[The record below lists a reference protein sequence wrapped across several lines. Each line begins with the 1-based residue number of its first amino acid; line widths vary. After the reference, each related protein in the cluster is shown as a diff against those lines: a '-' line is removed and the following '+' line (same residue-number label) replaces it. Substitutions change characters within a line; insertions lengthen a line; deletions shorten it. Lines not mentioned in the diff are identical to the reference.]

1 MARATQFVNRRRGR
15 GRLLPTYRGRV
26 YIAPGGGS
34 LSGSVSELAS
44 IQDATTGSLFAFTAP
59 AIEWPTPW
67 RGSRNAIAKRGW
79 INVHRPALFAPGID
93 SVSEVLST
101 LDTASARAT
110 YGISVAEVA
119 LVFDSTDATG
129 GTGPT
134 DPPVLLGG
142 RAITQAVANAIVA
155 GTVRPVIFYEGEFSG
170 GTVRLWSGLAPLSW
184 NGVTWTGAGNMLGIS
199 AIGETSEVRAV
210 AFEVSLSGAI
220 SELVSVALSQGRQGL
235 PGRVWLGF
243 FDDSGNLISEPFK
256 SFDGRMDVM
265 DITDDA
271 VTARIGVYYESRLIN
286 LDRTRERRYTSE
298 DQRLDYPSDLG
309 FDYVPG
315 LQNMPLF
322 WGRVS
327 PEIRQ
332 QRLIDAQ
339 AAYEAWQLENA
350 HNFQSGD

>member
-1 MARATQFVNRRRGR
+1 
-15 GRLLPTYRGRV
+15 
-26 YIAPGGGS
+26 
-34 LSGSVSELAS
+34 
-44 IQDATTGSLFAFTAP
+44 
-59 AIEWPTPW
+59 
-67 RGSRNAIAKRGW
+67 
-79 INVHRPALFAPGID
+79 
-93 SVSEVLST
+93 
-101 LDTASARAT
+101 
-110 YGISVAEVA
+110 
-119 LVFDSTDATG
+119 
-129 GTGPT
+129 
-134 DPPVLLGG
+134 
-142 RAITQAVANAIVA
+142 
-155 GTVRPVIFYEGEFSG
+155 
-170 GTVRLWSGLAPLSW
+170 
-184 NGVTWTGAGNMLGIS
+184 MLGIS

-322 WGRVS
+322 CGRVS
-327 PEIRQ
+327 PEISQ